1 MDYYRLRRALLRAL
15 SVAAFLAYSCIPSL
29 AFANN
34 NAGLRTKQLHITNH
48 MNLPLDLYV
57 LIWGVI
63 NRDNGFGFHVGD
75 FVYVTDAQGNVAKPA
90 AIPAPGQGLGIKVG
104 MGTDTDL
111 MLPKL

>member
-34 NAGLRTKQLHITNH
+34 NAGLRTMQLHISNH

-57 LIWGVI
+57 LLWSRKTG
-63 NRDNGFGFHVGD
+63 
-75 FVYVTDAQGNVAKPA
+75 ALQGARSR
-90 AIPAPGQGLGIKVG
+90 
-104 MGTDTDL
+104 
-111 MLPKL
+111 LPT